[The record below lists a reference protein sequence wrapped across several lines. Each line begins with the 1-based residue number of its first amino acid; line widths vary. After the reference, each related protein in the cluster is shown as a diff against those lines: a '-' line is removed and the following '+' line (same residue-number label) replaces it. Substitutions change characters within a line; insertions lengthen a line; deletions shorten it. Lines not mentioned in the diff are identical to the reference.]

1 MGIITTL
8 RGSNIR
14 FNPKP
19 WLNQEPAVEE
29 VEFQPV
35 ENITMVGDKT
45 FVDLHLQVTEKVD
58 ALIASMETEGHFDNW
73 EEPETEQ
80 TNLTPERK
88 TDLEETVLRN

>member
-1 MGIITTL
+1 MGIISTL

-14 FNPKP
+14 FNPRP

-35 ENITMVGDKT
+35 ENTTMVEDKT
-45 FVDLHLQVTEKVD
+45 FVDLHLRVSEKVD

-88 TDLEETVLRN
+88 TDLEETVLRS